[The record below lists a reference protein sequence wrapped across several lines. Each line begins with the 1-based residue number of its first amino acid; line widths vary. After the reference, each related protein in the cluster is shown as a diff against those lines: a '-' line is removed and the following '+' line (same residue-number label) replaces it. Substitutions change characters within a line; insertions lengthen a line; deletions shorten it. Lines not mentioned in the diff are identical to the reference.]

1 MTVNSG
7 FNLES
12 MMTPTVAATVY
23 AAQENSLYLPGGI
36 IPMEQIGAGS
46 TSLQVPV
53 LAKASTALVD
63 SVASVYGADD
73 FASTAL
79 TDTTVSIPMSLYVRR
94 TVLRD
99 AGGVNPSAVG
109 RQLGNA
115 VAQKFDQAVTALFSG
130 FTTHVVT
137 GSGTSSAL
145 TVNDIVDAAQTLRA
159 NESMGQLYAVLH
171 PYQIGN
177 LIKEINTAAFAGSE
191 IQNNAMRSGFV
202 GTLNGV
208 AIYQSSF
215 ITEDEGAAD
224 HLWNGLVF
232 DESAL
237 RIGIQNNVGLEVGRR
252 PEAVGYDLVASLAAG
267 VGMVDINRGVSLKST
282 GNTVEI

>member
-12 MMTPTVAATVY
+12 MMAPTVAATVY

-36 IPMEQIGAGS
+36 IPMEQIPAGS

-53 LAKASTALVD
+53 LAKASTAEVD
-63 SVASVYGADD
+63 SQAAAFGSDD
-73 FASTAL
+73 FTSTAL
-79 TDTTVSIPMSLYVRR
+79 TDTTVTIPMSLYVRR
-94 TVLRD
+94 TILRD

-109 RQLGNA
+109 RQLGSA
-115 VAQKFDQAVTALFSG
+115 VAQKFDEAVTALFQT
-130 FTTHVVT
+130 FTTHSIT
-137 GSGTSSAL
+137 GSGTNSVL

-171 PYQIGN
+171 PYQVGN
-177 LIKEINTAAFAGSE
+177 ILKDINTAAFAGSDA
-191 IQNNAMRSGFV
+191 QNNAMRSGFV

-215 ITEDEGAAD
+215 VTEDIAAPD
-224 HLWNGLVF
+224 HLWEGIVF
-232 DESAL
+232 DEDAM
-237 RIGIQNNVGLEVGRR
+237 RIGIQSNVSLEAGRR
-252 PEAVGYDLVASLAAG
+252 PEAVGHDLVASLAAG
-267 VGMVDINRGVSLKST
+267 VGVVDLNRGVQIKSS
-282 GNTVEI
+282 GNTVEV